1 MAKVDIE
8 RVNEY
13 LIPMNFIDES
23 RFLNGIFKTRNFIE
37 GAIMG
42 GTVGGIFWAL
52 ISAPF
57 EAKLSLIIGIAFPFF
72 MLGLSGINGDAFSTF
87 VFNALAWVR
96 TRGTMLYNNE
106 TRALAQAPLAT
117 MMEEEGVN
125 DKILNILDSFKE
137 RSQKKRTST
146 PLVEG
151 RDFVFAEDAALAGNY
166 LDEADNEVEK
176 PKPRE
181 QKALLKSDDTGSES
195 KESSIPI
202 FAVEVQEVSVSVEP
216 VRINSNVDKTGD
228 ETPELFSGEVPK
240 PNTMEQKQPD
250 LKPSDGGGKGSSYA
264 FPVDTS
270 ASEGE
275 EDELF

>member
-1 MAKVDIE
+1 MAKVDME

-42 GTVGGIFWAL
+42 GTIGGIFWAL
-52 ISAPF
+52 ISAPL
-57 EAKLSLIIGIAFPFF
+57 EAKLSLVIGIAFPFF

-87 VFNALAWVR
+87 VLNALAWVR
-96 TRGTMLYNNE
+96 ARGTMLYNNE

-117 MMEEEGVN
+117 MMEEEGMN
-125 DKILNILDSFKE
+125 DKILDILDSFKE
-137 RSQKKRTST
+137 RSQKKRANTT
-146 PLVEG
+146 LVEG

-176 PKPRE
+176 PKLRK
-181 QKALLKSDDTGSES
+181 QKAPLKSGGVDSES
-195 KESSIPI
+195 KSSSTPI
-202 FAVEVQEVSVSVEP
+202 FAVEVQEVSVSVET
-216 VRINSNVDKTGD
+216 VRINSNVDKAGD
-228 ETPELFSGEVPK
+228 ETLELFSEEAPK
-240 PNTMEQKQPD
+240 QDTVEQKQLD
-250 LKPSDGGGKGSSYA
+250 SKPTDDDGKESGYA
-264 FPVDTS
+264 SPVDTNET
-270 ASEGE
+270 EGE

>member
-1 MAKVDIE
+1 MAKVDME

-42 GTVGGIFWAL
+42 GTIGGIFWAL

-57 EAKLSLIIGIAFPFF
+57 EAKLSLVIGIAFPFF

-117 MMEEEGVN
+117 MMEEEGMN
-125 DKILNILDSFKE
+125 DKILDILDSFKE
-137 RSQKKRTST
+137 RSQKKRANT

-166 LDEADNEVEK
+166 LDEADNEAEK
-176 PKPRE
+176 PKPRK
-181 QKALLKSDDTGSES
+181 QKAPIKSDGSDSES
-195 KESSIPI
+195 KSNSTPI
-202 FAVEVQEVSVSVEP
+202 FAVEVQEVSVSVET

-228 ETPELFSGEVPK
+228 EALELFSEEAPK
-240 PNTMEQKQPD
+240 QDTVEQKQLDSKPPD
-250 LKPSDGGGKGSSYA
+250 DGGKGDGYNSS
-264 FPVDTS
+264 VDMS
-270 ASEGE
+270 ESEGE

>member
-1 MAKVDIE
+1 MAKVDME

-42 GTVGGIFWAL
+42 GTIGGIFWAL

-57 EAKLSLIIGIAFPFF
+57 EAKLSLVIGIAFPFF

-117 MMEEEGVN
+117 MMEEEGMN
-125 DKILNILDSFKE
+125 DKILDILDSFKE
-137 RSQKKRTST
+137 RSQKKRAST

-151 RDFVFAEDAALAGNY
+151 RDFVFAEDSALAGNY

-176 PKPRE
+176 PKPRR
-181 QKALLKSDDTGSES
+181 QKAPLKSDDTDSES
-195 KESSIPI
+195 KSNSTPV

-216 VRINSNVDKTGD
+216 VRINSNVDKPGD
-228 ETPELFSGEVPK
+228 ESLELFSEEVPK
-240 PNTMEQKQPD
+240 LDKKEQKQPD
-250 LKPSDGGGKGSSYA
+250 SKPSDDSGNEGSYV
-264 FPVDTS
+264 FPVDTG

>member
-1 MAKVDIE
+1 MAKVDME

-37 GAIMG
+37 GSIMG
-42 GTVGGIFWAL
+42 GAVGIIFWAL

-57 EAKLSLIIGIAFPFF
+57 EAKLSLVIGVAFPFF

-87 VFNALAWVR
+87 VLNALAWVR

-117 MMEEEGVN
+117 MMEEEGMN
-125 DKILNILDSFKE
+125 DKILDILDSFKE
-137 RSQKKRTST
+137 RSQKKRANT

-151 RDFVFAEDAALAGNY
+151 RDFVFAEDTALAGNY
-166 LDEADNEVEK
+166 LDEVDDEDES
-176 PKPRE
+176 PKGKKGKVS
-181 QKALLKSDDTGSES
+181 QKSDDVAPRPKVDST
-195 KESSIPI
+195 PV
-202 FAVEVQEVSVSVEP
+202 FAVEVQEVNVSVEP
-216 VRINSNVDKTGD
+216 VRISSDDGKTGED
-228 ETPELFSGEVPK
+228 TLELFSEETSDPAETERKQLDSKLPDDGDGEG
-240 PNTMEQKQPD
+240 NHA
-250 LKPSDGGGKGSSYA
+250 S
-264 FPVDTS
+264 PVDTDEPES
-270 ASEGE
+270 E